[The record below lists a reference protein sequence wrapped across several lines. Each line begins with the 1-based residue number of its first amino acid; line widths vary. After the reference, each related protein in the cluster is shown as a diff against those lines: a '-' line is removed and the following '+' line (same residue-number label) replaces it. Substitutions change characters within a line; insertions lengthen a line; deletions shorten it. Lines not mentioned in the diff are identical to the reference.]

1 MARDM
6 IRSYFEVEVALV
18 VSLLLHAAMFG
29 ISQNRAALARVP
41 FLRPLAKLVE
51 IINPPPRAVV
61 KRTAPAIPTLTFVEV
76 VETKKAE
83 ASTQQKKEQDTART
97 FIETTPNQASTTQPK
112 DAKFYS
118 DKSSAA
124 ANPDNPTGK
133 VGDTPYLKG
142 RETRVMSTD
151 DVSMPQPP
159 SRPATPP
166 PPPVVT
172 PPAPKVEPVPVVKPA
187 PPKVVEPPKEIAAK
201 GTKVAEPPKPVQEP
215 GGAMVVRPTI
225 AQVQPSTAFQPAPDV
240 PAGPSRPGS
249 SSGREIGA
257 LKSKL
262 DASGVAKIGVAAFN
276 VASSPFGEYDKKIVR
291 AVQSRWYALIDRYG
305 IYERVGTVE
314 LHFQLYDDGTV
325 HHLEAVENSAG
336 EILRLFCEKAVLES
350 APFDP
355 LPDELR
361 RLVGKEPRDV
371 NFTFY
376 Y

>member
-1 MARDM
+1 MKSGIMGRDM

-41 FLRPLAKLVE
+41 FLRPLSKLIEAVS
-51 IINPPPRAVV
+51 PGPRSVTKHV
-61 KRTAPAIPTLTFVEV
+61 APVIPTLTFVEV
-76 VETKKAE
+76 VESKKAE
-83 ASTQQKKEQDTART
+83 AATKPKKDETAQT
-97 FIETTPNQASTTQPK
+97 FIETAPNQATTTQPK

-118 DKSSAA
+118 DKSSVA
-124 ANPDNPTGK
+124 ANPENPTGK
-133 VGDTPYLKG
+133 IGDTPYLKG
-142 RETRVMSTD
+142 KETRVMSTD

-159 SRPATPP
+159 ARPATPP
-166 PPPVVT
+166 PPPV
-172 PPAPKVEPVPVVKPA
+172 PKVEPVPVVKPA
-187 PPKVVEPPKEIAAK
+187 QPKVAEHPKEIAAK
-201 GTKVAEPPKPVQEP
+201 GNTVAEPPKPVEEP
-215 GGAMVVRPTI
+215 HGAMVVRPTI
-225 AQVQPSTAFQPAPDV
+225 TQVQPSTAFQPATDV

-249 SSGREIGA
+249 NSGREIGA
-257 LKSKL
+257 LKSKI
-262 DASGVAKIGVAAFN
+262 DASGVSRIGVAAFN

-305 IYERVGTVE
+305 IYERVGTVA
-314 LHFQLYDDGTV
+314 LHFQLYEDGTV